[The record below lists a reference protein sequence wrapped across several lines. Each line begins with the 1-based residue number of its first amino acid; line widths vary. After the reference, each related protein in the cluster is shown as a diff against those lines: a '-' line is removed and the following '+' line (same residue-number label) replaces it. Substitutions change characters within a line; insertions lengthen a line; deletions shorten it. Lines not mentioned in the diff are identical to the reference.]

1 MRDSF
6 WFPTTDLRRRWQKG
20 CFPKIYSGFQSLL
33 PVRASAQDTGRGWL
47 AQESTKVGREW
58 QRSRWTGTG
67 AKIAGKRIE
76 KHQGA

>member
-6 WFPTTDLRRRWQKG
+6 WFPTTGLRRRWQKG
-20 CFPKIYSGFQSLL
+20 YFPKICSGFQSPL
-33 PVRASAQDTGRGWL
+33 PVRASAQNTGKEWL

-67 AKIAGKRIE
+67 AKIEAKRIE
-76 KHQGA
+76 KHQAA